1 VFIVSSGDF
10 ENHSTLH
17 FTSHCQRTTYGR
29 NVFACAKMRVLS
41 GGWIMR
47 IRLMSVL
54 VSALLLAACAGYTRI
69 GDIVAAPGQFEGKEV
84 QLKGTVTGALQVPVI
99 ELRGYTLRDDTGEIA
114 VVTTENVPA
123 PQQAVAMS
131 GIVRSLAII
140 GGQSLGLRIEETRR
154 H

>member
-1 VFIVSSGDF
+1 
-10 ENHSTLH
+10 
-17 FTSHCQRTTYGR
+17 
-29 NVFACAKMRVLS
+29 
-41 GGWIMR
+41 MR

-54 VSALLLAACAGYTRI
+54 VPALLLAACAGYTRI

-84 QLKGTVTGALQVPVI
+84 QLKGTVTGTLQVPVI

-140 GGQSLGLRIEETRR
+140 GGQSLGLRIEETKR